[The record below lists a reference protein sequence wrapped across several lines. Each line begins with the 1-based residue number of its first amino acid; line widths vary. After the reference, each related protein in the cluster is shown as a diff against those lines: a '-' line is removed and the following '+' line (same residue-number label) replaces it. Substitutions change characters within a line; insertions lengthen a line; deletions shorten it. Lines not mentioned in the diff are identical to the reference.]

1 MKEITFGRTS
11 DILNKGWKQVCYT
24 FHAKKKI
31 IRKTKIDNNASKRS
45 SIMENLIDII
55 EFASNYKLSRLI
67 VIYHCINF
75 TDLVKLSLSQFII
88 NPK

>member
-1 MKEITFGRTS
+1 
-11 DILNKGWKQVCYT
+11 
-24 FHAKKKI
+24 
-31 IRKTKIDNNASKRS
+31 
-45 SIMENLIDII
+45 MENLIDII

-67 VIYHCINF
+67 AIYHCINF